1 MRRNWNP
8 ALWVGFAFVFIGIF
22 SYPLFFAR
30 FPITR
35 DFPWANLLIIALALQ
50 LLAWGLARAF
60 RRPDLYRG
68 KIFGSILGA
77 VAVLVVG
84 FFLVEI
90 FHGTKEISASHGA
103 PKIGEIAPDFTLPD
117 SHGNQVALSAML
129 NSTFVPNGSASAA
142 AGTASAQTAGT
153 VLIFYRGYW

>member
-1 MRRNWNP
+1 MKRSWNP
-8 ALWVGFAFVFIGIF
+8 SVWLGFVLVFVGML

-30 FPITR
+30 FPTTR

-50 LLAWGLARAF
+50 LLAWGVARAF
-60 RRPDLYRG
+60 RQPDSYRG

-90 FHGTKEISASHGA
+90 FHGTREISASHGA
-103 PKIGEIAPDFTLPD
+103 PKVGEIAPDFTLPD
-117 SHGNQVALSAML
+117 SRGNPVTLSAML
-129 NSTFVPNGSASAA
+129 NSPFVPNGSTSAA
-142 AGTASAQTAGT
+142 AGTGSTQTVGT